1 MTPRRTFFALLA
13 WVALAASGCGDVLS
27 GVGDLSRDVVH
38 GNSTT
43 STTTTTLLQPG
54 GGMALT
60 SISDDVVWV
69 NDQFRVAADATPDDV
84 VAAVWQRGDGVNP
97 YVQAGRAEIAAALP
111 GVYFPDVIPEKVTYI
126 SSQLVFDRQ
135 TGTLDPANAAAFGL
149 WSAEPYTVPRL
160 EGQLVVLRI
169 GLASAFP
176 AQEEG
181 QIASF
186 QASDG
191 REMAWSAGDFVY
203 DLFCR
208 TGISE
213 ESCFAMA
220 NSMTRLDLLL
230 PAPTG

>member
-1 MTPRRTFFALLA
+1 
-13 WVALAASGCGDVLS
+13 
-27 GVGDLSRDVVH
+27 
-38 GNSTT
+38 
-43 STTTTTLLQPG
+43 
-54 GGMALT
+54 
-60 SISDDVVWV
+60 
-69 NDQFRVAADATPDDV
+69 
-84 VAAVWQRGDGVNP
+84 
-97 YVQAGRAEIAAALP
+97 
-111 GVYFPDVIPEKVTYI
+111 
-126 SSQLVFDRQ
+126 
-135 TGTLDPANAAAFGL
+135 
-149 WSAEPYTVPRL
+149 
-160 EGQLVVLRI
+160 LVVLRI